1 MPKALLLLD
10 RKLSHDNLIVQ
21 LVLWKLPVS
30 TTDRPHAIKYRLYCG
45 RSGQCVVRY
54 DNESGKGDHRH
65 YGIVEKP
72 YSFTTPQQLI
82 EDFLDDVW
90 RLTGW
95 RIE

>member
-1 MPKALLLLD
+1 MPKAFLLLD
-10 RKLSHDNLIVQ
+10 RKLWHDDLIVQ
-21 LVLWKLPVS
+21 LVPWKVPAE
-30 TTDRPHAIKYRLYCG
+30 TIDRPHAIKYRLYCG

-65 YGIVEKP
+65 YGLAEKP
-72 YSFTTPQQLI
+72 YVFTTPQQLI

-95 RIE
+95 RVE